1 MNNNR
6 KKKTQ
11 TQTPG
16 EERLKSFLDMIAPSV
31 IQFYTDHYI
40 CGNTFR
46 SVWALREY
54 PTATDEQAI
63 LRHLGEKDGVTLRI
77 YTKTGHTG
85 RGEKNHQQ
93 CGKQE
98 PHETGK
104 YRKFTGD
111 SHGSE
116 QPAGCDQHHC
126 DHAPQQGAVT
136 SYGCVS
142 GVIRSGHG

>member
-63 LRHLGEKDGVTLRI
+63 LRHLGEKDG
-77 YTKTGHTG
+77 
-85 RGEKNHQQ
+85 RGEKNYQQ

-98 PHETGK
+98 PHETGE

-136 SYGCVS
+136 AYGCVS

>member
-1 MNNNR
+1 MQNIPR
-6 KKKTQ
+6 K
-11 TQTPG
+11 
-16 EERLKSFLDMIAPSV
+16 I
-31 IQFYTDHYI
+31 HY
-40 CGNTFR
+40 CWF
-46 SVWALREY
+46 
-54 PTATDEQAI
+54 
-63 LRHLGEKDGVTLRI
+63 
-77 YTKTGHTG
+77 G

-136 SYGCVS
+136 AYGCVS

>member
-77 YTKTGHTG
+77 YTRQVTPAEEKKIISNAANKNRMKQGNTENLQETEIG
-85 RGEKNHQQ
+85 RAH
-93 CGKQE
+93 
-98 PHETGK
+98 
-104 YRKFTGD
+104 
-111 SHGSE
+111 
-116 QPAGCDQHHC
+116 
-126 DHAPQQGAVT
+126 V
-136 SYGCVS
+136 
-142 GVIRSGHG
+142 